1 MQNIEYL
8 KSQII
13 EQMEKTKDEILLDL
27 ILKMLISETEELQAT
42 A

>member
-27 ILKMLISETEELQAT
+27 ILKMLISETEELQAI